1 MKEIKGIVANKGKA
15 RGRVKIIKNS
25 ADFKNFKEGEIL
37 VAELTNPS
45 FAAII
50 IKAAA
55 IITDKGGITSH
66 PAIIAREF
74 GIPCLVGAKNATK
87 ILKDGDRIEMDLNKG
102 TVKIL
107 K

>member
-15 RGRVKIIKNS
+15 VGKVKIIKNS

-37 VAELTNPS
+37 VAKLTNLS

-102 TVKIL
+102 IVKIL